1 MSHRKHRRQ
10 DVKGSTRDYS
20 EARIPANNK
29 IQKKRSLGTL
39 RKNEKTK
46 PRSPDATGKLH
57 FQRHTLREIYRQ
69 LTDSG
74 DDEVICNLA
83 CWRNNAQQ
91 GPYLT
96 VEISPLFVPHEW
108 RRPKNE
114 SFDDMFNEEDD

>member
-1 MSHRKHRRQ
+1 MTQKQHRLHDIKSSTKHSF
-10 DVKGSTRDYS
+10 DLDLDHTKG
-20 EARIPANNK
+20 
-29 IQKKRSLGTL
+29 KRSLGAL
-39 RKNEKTK
+39 RKNDKTK

-83 CWRNNAQQ
+83 CWRNNDQQ

-96 VEISPLFVPHEW
+96 VEISPQFVSFEP
-108 RRPKNE
+108 RRPKNG
-114 SFDDMFNEEDD
+114 SFDDMFNEEDE

>member
-1 MSHRKHRRQ
+1 MHSFEPQTTVDHQ
-10 DVKGSTRDYS
+10 
-20 EARIPANNK
+20 IP
-29 IQKKRSLGTL
+29 KKRSLGAL
-39 RKNEKTK
+39 RKNKKTK
-46 PRSPDATGKLH
+46 PQSPDATGKFH

-114 SFDDMFNEEDD
+114 SFDDMFNEEDE

>member
-1 MSHRKHRRQ
+1 MSLRKRRRPSFKNHTRTNFEQEDSHRTK
-10 DVKGSTRDYS
+10 
-20 EARIPANNK
+20 
-29 IQKKRSLGTL
+29 KKRSLGTL

-57 FQRHTLREIYRQ
+57 FQRHSLREIYRQ

-83 CWRNNAQQ
+83 CWRNNDQQ

-96 VEISPLFVPHEW
+96 VEISPEFLPFEG
-108 RRPKNE
+108 RRSNGE
-114 SFDDMFNEEDD
+114 SFYDVFNEEDE

>member
-1 MSHRKHRRQ
+1 MTQKQHRLHDIKSSTKHSFDLDLDHTKR
-10 DVKGSTRDYS
+10 
-20 EARIPANNK
+20 
-29 IQKKRSLGTL
+29 KRSLGAL

-83 CWRNNAQQ
+83 CWRNNDQQ

-114 SFDDMFNEEDD
+114 SFDDMFNEEAD